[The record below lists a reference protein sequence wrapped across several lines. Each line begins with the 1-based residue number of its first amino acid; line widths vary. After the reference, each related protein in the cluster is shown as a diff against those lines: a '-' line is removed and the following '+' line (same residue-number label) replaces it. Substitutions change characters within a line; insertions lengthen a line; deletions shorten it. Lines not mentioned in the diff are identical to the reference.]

1 MIKIRDVYKDYNSKD
16 KKIKALNGV
25 NLDINKQ
32 EVFGIIGLS
41 GAGKSTLIRTVN
53 GLEKIDKGNII
64 VDGVDITSLT
74 KKQLLNERKNIGM
87 IFQHFDLL
95 NSKTVFNNVAF
106 PLEISKVDK
115 KNISKKVDE
124 LLDLVGLTS
133 KKDNYPSQLSGG
145 QKQRVAI
152 ARALA
157 NNPKLLLCDEATSAL
172 DPETTK
178 SILSLLKKLQKTLGL
193 TIVMITH
200 QMEVVKEIC
209 HRVAVINNGEIVE
222 IGNVEEIF
230 FNPKSNITKGFI
242 DSIHSNDISNINI
255 PKDKN
260 SKLIKLTF
268 IGKSSKKPIIS
279 SLIRN
284 NDVDINIL
292 SGNIDKL
299 TSTNIGNL
307 IIQISGKSD
316 EINNSITYLNKEG
329 VKWEVIDNDK
339 SI

>member
-1 MIKIRDVYKDYNSKD
+1 MIELKNIYKSYHTKNDKIT
-16 KKIKALNGV
+16 ALKNI
-25 NLDINKQ
+25 NLRINKN
-32 EVFGIIGLS
+32 EIFGIIGLS
-41 GAGKSTLIRTVN
+41 GAGKSTLIRTIN
-53 GLEKIDKGNII
+53 GLEKIDQGTILVDKINI
-64 VDGVDITSLT
+64 TNLN
-74 KKQLLNERKNIGM
+74 KKDLLKERKNIGM

-95 NSKTVFNNVAF
+95 NSRTVYRNVAF

-115 KNISKKVDE
+115 KIIAERVNE
-124 LLDLVGLTS
+124 LLDLVGLADKRDT
-133 KKDNYPSQLSGG
+133 YPSQLSGG

-178 SILSLLKKLQKTLGL
+178 SILALLKKLQQTLDL
-193 TIVMITH
+193 TIIMITH

-209 HRVAVINNGEIVE
+209 DRVAVINNGEIVE
-222 IGNVEEIF
+222 LGNIEEIF
-230 FNPKSNITKGFI
+230 FNPKSKVTQGFI
-242 DSIHSNDISNINI
+242 NSIHSNDIKDITI
-255 PKDKN
+255 PNKEN

-268 IGKSSKKPIIS
+268 IGESSKKPIIS
-279 SLIRN
+279 SLIKN
-284 NDVDINIL
+284 NNVEINII

-307 IIQISGKSD
+307 IIQISGNSN
-316 EINNSITYLNKEG
+316 EIKNSINYLNAEG
-329 VKWEVIDNDK
+329 IKWEVINNDK